1 MNKYLS
7 SMKKNYIYGIL
18 IILLIASIIL
28 GYFLYKEK
36 REYAIT
42 TQNQYNFALYELI
55 DYVGDKFKLKN
66 LSSIIIILIITIL
79 LFKNISGMADLLNF
93 AVTYYPI

>member
-7 SMKKNYIYGIL
+7 SMKKNYVYGIL

-36 REYAIT
+36 NYW
-42 TQNQYNFALYELI
+42 
-55 DYVGDKFKLKN
+55 DKTVVL
-66 LSSIIIILIITIL
+66 
-79 LFKNISGMADLLNF
+79 
-93 AVTYYPI
+93 

>member
-36 REYAIT
+36 KNMLL
-42 TQNQYNFALYELI
+42 Q
-55 DYVGDKFKLKN
+55 LKIN
-66 LSSIIIILIITIL
+66 TIL
-79 LFKNISGMADLLNF
+79 LYMN
-93 AVTYYPI
+93 